1 MTEQIRVTG
10 FEELE
15 RDAESLLRRIR
26 NLEQFMLR
34 TIMKQEYGERGDGYG
49 A

>member
-15 RDAESLLRRIR
+15 RDAESLLRRIHD
-26 NLEQFMLR
+26 LEQSVLR
-34 TIMKQEYGERGDGYG
+34 AIMKQEYGERGDGYG